1 MRYTLF
7 FACVS
12 AATAIGCHADGRRR
26 GGNAGYYQGCNQG
39 CAPLACVPGVARIR
53 QEPMPP
59 APAPIVQKPKPAP
72 RPRTVMK
79 EVKYTP
85 KSKFGHAKNF
95 SWLVG
100 QLQKVHVNGGNWKIR
115 YSPLDVQ
122 DKWGGSVIL
131 SQDARVDRFEDGDFV
146 YVEGEILATRP
157 TVYLAG
163 PLYRIS
169 KIRKTTEADG
179 RKAWGGRLQSTTIRK

>member
-1 MRYTLF
+1 M
-7 FACVS
+7 
-12 AATAIGCHADGRRR
+12 
-26 GGNAGYYQGCNQG
+26 
-39 CAPLACVPGVARIR
+39 
-53 QEPMPP
+53 E
-59 APAPIVQKPKPAP
+59 
-72 RPRTVMK
+72 
-79 EVKYTP
+79 EVKYVP

-100 QLQKVHVNGGNWKIR
+100 QLQKVHVNGGSWKIR
-115 YSPLDVQ
+115 YAPIDVQ

-131 SQDARVDRFEDGDFV
+131 SQDARIERFKDGDFV

-169 KIRKTTEADG
+169 RIRKATEADG
-179 RKAWGGRLQSTTIRK
+179 RKAWSLRLQRTTIRK